1 MILYIR
7 MRASTYIN
15 RIWTLVLCPIIYA
28 QLDAFVQ
35 SLVSYP
41 FIGDLIPKISRS
53 VEQIIHLHDEHQSPL
68 NSIMMQGGSQE
79 RYFKKV
85 ITMHFTCYYS
95 LRADSEMRHSHTTF
109 GETS

>member
-1 MILYIR
+1 MINAPL
-7 MRASTYIN
+7 N
-15 RIWTLVLCPIIYA
+15 
-28 QLDAFVQ
+28 AFVQ
-35 SLVSYP
+35 SLASYP

-79 RYFKKV
+79 RYLEKE
-85 ITMHFTCYYS
+85 IDMHFTCYYS
-95 LRADSEMRHSHTTF
+95 LRADSEMTHSHTAF